1 MRKRLTAIL
10 LSLSLALGLA
20 PQIPASA
27 AENIEFYYEQD
38 GVTRKGLKSI
48 EIDPYTY
55 YNVGDEDGGTV
66 VDVTFLRNL
75 VEDE

>member
-27 AENIEFYYEQD
+27 EERIVFNYDDEGIE
-38 GVTRKGLKSI
+38 
-48 EIDPYTY
+48 PA
-55 YNVGDEDGGTV
+55 
-66 VDVTFLRNL
+66 
-75 VEDE
+75 